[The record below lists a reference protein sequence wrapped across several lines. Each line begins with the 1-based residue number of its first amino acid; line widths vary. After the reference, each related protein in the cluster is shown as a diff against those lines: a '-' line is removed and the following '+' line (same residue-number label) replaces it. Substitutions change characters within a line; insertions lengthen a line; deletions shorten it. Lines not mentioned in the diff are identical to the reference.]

1 MIYRTFYALHNGFFG
16 FALGHIITE
25 LRGREHPKGHEK
37 NEKKILD
44 LDPVPD
50 HYQNLITSKLGH
62 DRPLVKI
69 SLKSVENFLRYPA
82 FNLLFDPDLDL

>member
-1 MIYRTFYALHNGFFG
+1 M
-16 FALGHIITE
+16 
-25 LRGREHPKGHEK
+25 K
-37 NEKKILD
+37 KKILD